1 MLHSHMNGTHHHQK
15 DHFLHQIIHLQ
26 PFFPISFLHLTVSV
40 VLLPH
45 YYFSPA
51 HARQMVGAVVT
62 WVGTAFVGRRF
73 DLHRLERWWYLSK
86 VYPQQWGGSKT

>member
-1 MLHSHMNGTHHHQK
+1 MLHSHINGTPRYQK

-26 PFFPISFLHLTVSV
+26 PFFPISFLHVTVSP

-51 HARQMVGAVVT
+51 HAWQMLGVVVS
-62 WVGTAFVGRRF
+62 WVGTAFMSHQF
-73 DLHRLERWWYLSK
+73 HFHLPERWWYLSK
-86 VYPQQWGGSKT
+86 VSPQQ